1 MSEFLQMGG
10 YAAYVWSAY
19 GITLIVLIINIW
31 AAFRSHTEMLVRVQ
45 NENRSERSGRQPT
58 VKQII

>member
-19 GITLIVLIINIW
+19 GITLIVLGANIW
-31 AAFRSHTEMLVRVQ
+31 AAFRNHAKMLARAQ
-45 NENRSERSGRQPT
+45 RENRLERSGRQPM